1 MSAAERRT
9 SATAG
14 VLLLLLAGCAWL
26 VLAGPLAQGMAGMGM
41 GTRAPALFLVIWS
54 VMTVAMMVPATVP
67 VLLLH
72 RLHGERTGAGSLP
85 TIAFL
90 GGYLLVW
97 SAAGLAALALVL
109 VEDFAAGAAH
119 VPTTAMSAAAL
130 VVAGAYQLTPIKAAC
145 LRACRSPLAV
155 LAEHVPGR
163 RLTHELAGGTRHG
176 SWCLACC
183 WSLMAVLLLLGAM
196 NLVWMAVVTVLFL
209 LEKAHPQGAA
219 IARVAGV
226 LLILLGVA
234 GLAHPELLTTVSGG
248 MPPTAMGG
256 GM

>member
-9 SATAG
+9 SAAAG

-26 VLAGPLAQGMAGMGM
+26 VLAGPFAQRMVGMGM
-41 GTRAPALFLVIWS
+41 GTWAPALFLAIWS

-72 RLHGERTGAGSLP
+72 RLHGERTGSGPLP
-85 TIAFL
+85 TLAFL
-90 GGYLLVW
+90 GGYLLAW
-97 SAAGLAALALVL
+97 STAGLAALALVGVVQL
-109 VEDFAAGAAH
+109 AEAGVH
-119 VPTTAMSAAAL
+119 IPTTAISAAAL
-130 VVAGAYQLTPIKAAC
+130 VVAGLYQLTPVKAAC

-155 LAEHVPGR
+155 LAQHMPGR
-163 RLTHELAGGTRHG
+163 RLTHELAGGARHG
-176 SWCLACC
+176 TWCLACC
-183 WSLMAVLLLLGAM
+183 WSLMAVLLLLGTM

-209 LEKAHPQGAA
+209 LEKAHPRGAA

-226 LLILLGVA
+226 LLILV
-234 GLAHPELLTTVSGG
+234 GLAALSHPELLTTVSGG